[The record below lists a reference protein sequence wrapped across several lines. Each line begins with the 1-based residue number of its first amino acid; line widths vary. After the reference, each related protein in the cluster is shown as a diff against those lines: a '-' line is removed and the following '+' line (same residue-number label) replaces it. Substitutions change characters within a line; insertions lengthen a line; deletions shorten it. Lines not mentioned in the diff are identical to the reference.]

1 MYKRQEISYE
11 HISQKKKSEPSAK
24 IRQRVERAVA
34 IQIERYRGE
43 NIYYNSQLSVGMID
57 KFCALGRKE
66 KRVMKESFSKL
77 GLSARGYHKIIKVAR
92 TIADME
98 ASEDI
103 REEHLKEA
111 CFFRLLDQKY
121 WMGE

>member
-1 MYKRQEISYE
+1 
-11 HISQKKKSEPSAK
+11 
-24 IRQRVERAVA
+24 
-34 IQIERYRGE
+34 
-43 NIYYNSQLSVGMID
+43 MID